1 MKESRLFKIVYFI
14 LENGRVT
21 APELAEKFE
30 VSVRTIYRDV
40 DVISSAGIPI
50 YVTTGRSGGIQIL
63 DNYVLDKAYF
73 SDKEKHDILSA
84 LQSLSVVDNTY
95 ERELLTKLSALFNTQ
110 PANWVEVDFS
120 RWGSKTQ
127 DNHKFEQLKK
137 AVITHKVVTIVYVSS
152 YFQKTKRNI
161 HPLKLCYKSKEWYV
175 KAYCTEKEDFRL
187 FKLNRIIDCILLDE
201 DFIPVEFP
209 ELQDTKQDGYNKIV
223 LRFPKEMAYRVY
235 DEFSEDEITEQENGD
250 FIAAAFMPED
260 PWLIGYLLSYG
271 EYVEV
276 IEPAYLRK
284 VLSDEA
290 KKIYEK
296 YKP

>member
-1 MKESRLFKIVYFI
+1 LKESRLFKIIYFI
-14 LENGRVT
+14 LEKGRVT

-63 DNYVLDKAYF
+63 DNYVLDKALF
-73 SDKEKHDILSA
+73 SDKEKLDILSA
-84 LQSLSVVDNTY
+84 LPSLSVVDNTY

-110 PANWVEVDFS
+110 PENWVEVDFS

-127 DNHKFEQLKK
+127 DNAKFEQLKN
-137 AVITHKVVTIVYVSS
+137 ATINHKVVMIVYVSS
-152 YFQKTKRNI
+152 YFKKTKRNI
-161 HPLKLCYKSKEWYV
+161 HPLKLYYKSKEWYV
-175 KAYCTEKEDFRL
+175 KAYCTEKNDFRL
-187 FKLNRIIDCILLDE
+187 FKINRIIDCVILDE

-209 ELQDTKQDGYNKIV
+209 ELQDAEQNGYNKIV

-235 DEFSEDEITEQENGD
+235 DEFTEDEITEQENGD
-250 FIAAAFMPED
+250 FIAAAYMPED
-260 PWLIGYLLSYG
+260 TWLIGYLLSYG
-271 EYVEV
+271 VYVEV